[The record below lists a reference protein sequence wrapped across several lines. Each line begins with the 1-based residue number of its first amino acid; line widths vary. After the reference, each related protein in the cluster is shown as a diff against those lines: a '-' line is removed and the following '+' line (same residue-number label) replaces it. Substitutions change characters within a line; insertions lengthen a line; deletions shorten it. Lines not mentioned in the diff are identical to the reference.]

1 MIKLIKIFTAL
12 SILCLCTGL
21 LEASTTESTSTQ
33 FKLTTTELQPIVE
46 TKELTSLKI
55 KWLGH
60 ASFLITASINSNISG
75 TEEVKIL
82 TEPYDPSSFWLSYKP
97 ITYEADIVTIS
108 NKSDSEKLIKTIQGS
123 PEIVVARIGK
133 WESAGITIEGILSYR
148 DKNLGKNR
156 GTNTIYIFDIGGIR
170 ICHLGT
176 IGHTITKWGLTQI
189 GKIDVLLIPVGGA
202 YTIGSYDATIVVG
215 QIKPK
220 ITIPMHYKN
229 DACALAIE
237 KVDHFIKGKE
247 NVKILD
253 SSEIEVLDEL
263 KDAPKI
269 IVLKHEL

>member
-1 MIKLIKIFTAL
+1 MIKLIKIFTVL

-21 LEASTTESTSTQ
+21 LEASTIESTSTQ
-33 FKLTTTELQPIVE
+33 FKLTTTELKPVE
-46 TKELTSLKI
+46 QKKELTSLKI

-60 ASFLITASINSNISG
+60 AAFLITASIDSKEI
-75 TEEVKIL
+75 KII

-108 NKSDSEKLIKTIQGS
+108 NKSNSENLVKTLQGS
-123 PEIVVARIGK
+123 PEIFVARIGK
-133 WESAGITIEGILSYR
+133 WKSAGITIEGILSYR

-176 IGHTITKWGLTQI
+176 LGHTMTKWAMDKI
-189 GKIDVLLIPVGGA
+189 GKIDVLLIPVGGV
-202 YTIGSYDATIVVG
+202 YTIGSQDATKVVE
-215 QIKPK
+215 QIKPQ
-220 ITIPMHYKN
+220 IAVPMHYKN